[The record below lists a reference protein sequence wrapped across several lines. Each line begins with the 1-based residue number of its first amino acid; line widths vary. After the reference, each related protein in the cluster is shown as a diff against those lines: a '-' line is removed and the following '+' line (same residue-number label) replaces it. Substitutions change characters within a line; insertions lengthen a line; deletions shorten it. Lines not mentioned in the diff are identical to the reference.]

1 METRANHIW
10 VGAVTLLL
18 LAALAV
24 FIVWISQVG
33 DADRKT
39 YDIFFKQ
46 SVSGLAKGTGVSYS
60 GVPAGQVTQ
69 IALWK
74 KDPQFVRVRIEVNED
89 TPILQG
95 TTATIQNVSFTA
107 PPVIQLDGAI
117 QGAPPIVDPGPE
129 GVPVIPT
136 KPGALGELLNS
147 APVLLERL
155 ATLTE
160 RLSNLL
166 SDENQET
173 IGALL
178 KNANRLTNTLADQ
191 GPEVTQTL
199 AQLRTTLTSAD
210 QSLQQFNALT
220 GSAKNLLDNE
230 GQPLAKELQKTLQS
244 AQKSADELSKTLA
257 EGRPVMQQVRTTT
270 LPEIEALTRDLRQL
284 TKSLN
289 AITRR
294 VDQQG
299 AGALISSRLCPITNH
314 EP

>member
-60 GVPAGQVTQ
+60 GVPAGQVTE

-299 AGALISSRLCPITNH
+299 AGALISSPALPDYK
-314 EP
+314 P